1 MDDEFDILESSSSS
15 SSALAFDIKKFL
27 FKALSYWKW
36 FLILLAIGCY
46 YVHYKNV
53 REEFSY
59 RLGTKISIE
68 DDSNP
73 LFTSNA
79 SLTFNW
85 GGVTAKVQTMIVTL
99 KSRSHHEKVVER
111 LGLYKSYLVQG
122 EYRKQD
128 VYNAAP
134 FRFNHDFDKPQLI
147 NTPIKITCI
156 DANTYSIDVEFLGGH
171 ASVQNYLTKGIS
183 TVEVPMGMFN
193 KTFAFGEQ
201 VDLPFLSGKL
211 VLNKA
216 RRFNSGNE
224 FYLQFS
230 SFNGVV
236 ASYRGRTSVANAK
249 GSPIVDITLID
260 KNKQK
265 IVDYLNMTVTVL
277 EEDQLGRKNQYAT
290 NAIAFIDDQLN
301 KVQGELTENTRAL
314 NDYRRKTKMYGL
326 QSDGSFLNEKLLKF
340 EEEKQG
346 IERQLNYYDNL
357 KDYLLSSSS
366 FTEIPAPSIA
376 GISDANILGNVSKI
390 NQLSVDKSKLQYS
403 VRREASVFDDLDRQ
417 IEGLKNV
424 LLENIKA
431 ATNILVKDLRSV
443 NTKIVRLESQ
453 FNDLPEEQQKLN
465 SIKRK
470 YTLSQQ
476 TYNVFLSKRGEAEII
491 KASNVSDILVVD
503 SAKNTGAQVISRN
516 LNVRYVFAFFIALL
530 IPLLIAFLFVLLDKK
545 IHSPSDIE
553 KLTSIPLIG
562 IVGKNILD
570 NNLVVHRTPKSTVSE
585 SFRGIRSGLQF
596 FYKQKDV
603 GGAKT
608 VLVTSSVSG
617 EGKTFCSIN
626 VATVF
631 ALSGKKTI
639 LLGLDL
645 RKPKIFGDFKIK
657 NDVGIVNYIIGQKT
671 LDDVLVNT
679 EIDNLDVITSGPIP
693 PNPSELL
700 MGENLKTLITT
711 LKSKYDYI
719 VLDTPPL
726 GLVSDA
732 LELLDYADV
741 SLYVVRQGYSKKEML
756 NVVNEK
762 YKTKQISNVSIVY
775 NGYDY
780 KSGYGYGN
788 GYGYG
793 YGYGYGDYA
802 NGYHDNAK
810 SAKKGLL
817 SKLKF

>member
-1 MDDEFDILESSSSS
+1 MDDEFDILESSSSSS

-171 ASVQNYLTKGIS
+171 ASVQNYFTKGIS
-183 TVEVPMGMFN
+183 TVEVPMGRFN

-201 VDLPFLSGKL
+201 VDLPFLNGKL

-216 RRFNSGNE
+216 RRFNPGNE

-249 GSPIVDITLID
+249 RTPIVDITLID

-265 IVDYLNMTVTVL
+265 IVDYLNMIVTVL
-277 EEDQLGRKNQYAT
+277 KEDQLGRKNQYAT

-314 NDYRRKTKMYGL
+314 NDYRRKTKMYDL
-326 QSDGSFLNEKLLKF
+326 QGEGSFLSEKLIKF
-340 EEEKQG
+340 EEEKQS
-346 IERQLNYYDNL
+346 IERRLNYYDNL

-390 NQLSVDKSKLQYS
+390 NQLSVDKSRLQYS
-403 VRREASVFDDLDRQ
+403 VRKEASVFDDLDRQ

-431 ATNILVKDLRSV
+431 ATNILDKDLQTTNSNIRA
-443 NTKIVRLESQ
+443 LEAQ
-453 FNDLPEEQQKLN
+453 FSDLPEEQQRL
-465 SIKRK
+465 SAIKRK

-476 TYNVFLSKRGEAEII
+476 AYNVFLSKRGEAEII

-516 LNVRYVFAFFIALL
+516 LNIRYVFA
-530 IPLLIAFLFVLLDKK
+530 AFLALIVPILLAFLVTLFDTK
-545 IHSPSDIE
+545 ISSPNDIE
-553 KLTSIPLIG
+553 KLTKIPVLGVI
-562 IVGKNILD
+562 GKNTLD

-585 SFRGIRSGLQF
+585 AFRAIRSNLQF
-596 FYKQKDV
+596 FYKQKGV
-603 GGAKT
+603 GGART
-608 VLVTSSVSG
+608 ILVTSSVSG

-626 VATVF
+626 VATVL

-657 NDVGIVNYIIGQKT
+657 NELGVVNYLIGQKSI
-671 LDDVLVNT
+671 DEILVNT
-679 EIDNLDVITSGPIP
+679 KVDNLDVITSGPIP

-700 MGENLKTLITT
+700 IGEKLNELLEELKQQ
-711 LKSKYDYI
+711 YDYI

-732 LELLDYADV
+732 LELLDYSDM
-741 SLYVVRQGYSKKEML
+741 SLYIVRQGHTKREML
-756 NVVNEK
+756 NIINEK
-762 YKTKQISNVSIVY
+762 HKSKQIKNVSIVY
-775 NGYDY
+775 NGFEQKGSYGY
-780 KSGYGYGN
+780 GYNYGYYNYGYGN
-788 GYGYG
+788 DQDDKQGLVERM
-793 YGYGYGDYA
+793 
-802 NGYHDNAK
+802 
-810 SAKKGLL
+810 KKYFR
-817 SKLKF
+817 K